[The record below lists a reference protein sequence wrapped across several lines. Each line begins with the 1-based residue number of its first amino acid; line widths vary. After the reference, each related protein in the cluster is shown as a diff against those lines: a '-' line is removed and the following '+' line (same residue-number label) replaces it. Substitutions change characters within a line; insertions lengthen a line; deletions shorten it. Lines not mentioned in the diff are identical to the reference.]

1 MSKKFVDVQ
10 LTRNAESDTPF
21 ATINTDAL
29 STNRIVT
36 FPDLDLTILGTESTQ
51 TILNKT
57 YVDSILADGTD
68 QTKKVTIDVSNMNTS
83 STTPFGFP
91 TNAVLN
97 NTTVT
102 NLLVTELATQTLSNK
117 TLLSPQIKVNAGDL
131 SGVTF
136 DTSNV
141 TGNRTIR
148 FPDSDATLLSTANTS
163 LEDVSFGAGIG
174 AQTLVGRTRLQQF
187 FYAGF

>member
-1 MSKKFVDVQ
+1 MMGIK
-10 LTRNAESDTPF
+10 P
-21 ATINTDAL
+21 
-29 STNRIVT
+29 
-36 FPDLDLTILGTESTQ
+36 
-51 TILNKT
+51 
-57 YVDSILADGTD
+57 
-68 QTKKVTIDVSNMNTS
+68 KKVTFDVSNMNTS

-102 NLLVTELATQTLSNK
+102 NLLVTELASQTLSNK
-117 TLLSPQIKVNAGDL
+117 VLLSPQIKVNAGDVG
-131 SGVTF
+131 GVTF
-136 DTSNV
+136 STSNI

-148 FPDSDATLLSTANTS
+148 FPDSDATLLSTANTA

-174 AQTLVGRTRLQQF
+174 AKTLVGRTRLQQF

>member
-1 MSKKFVDVQ
+1 M
-10 LTRNAESDTPF
+10 A
-21 ATINTDAL
+21 
-29 STNRIVT
+29 RI
-36 FPDLDLTILGTESTQ
+36 
-51 TILNKT
+51 K
-57 YVDSILADGTD
+57 
-68 QTKKVTIDVSNMNTS
+68 TKKVTIDVSNMNTS

-102 NLLVTELATQTLSNK
+102 NLLVTGAATQTLSNK

-163 LEDVSFGAGIG
+163 LEDVSFGLGIG